1 MKIKIFTAFKVLL
14 LSFVLTAGLSYVYA
28 WTAPT
33 YSPPSGNVSA
43 PINVGSVTQ
52 TKTGDICTIFGGT
65 TKCLS
70 MVVLLPPAT
79 ASLSASPTSIAYGAA
94 STITWS
100 STNAT
105 SCTAGGAW
113 SGAKATSGS
122 VGTGA
127 LTASQTYTLYCTG
140 AGGNSA
146 TQSVTVAV
154 GAAPAPTLTFSA
166 SPTTV
171 ANGGSSTGTWSST
184 NATSCTASGSWSGTQ
199 ALSGSAS
206 TGPLPGPANYTYTLS
221 CTGVGGT
228 ISRSVT
234 VAASAPVYTPGSTS
248 YTGPGSYTFTVPPV
262 VYALNIEAW
271 GAGGRGGDGSA
282 SMQYQGYWTYTGGG
296 GGGAGGYVKTTLP
309 VSPGQTYTVNVGAG
323 TTATTPYTVYGLW
336 YGIAFGAQ
344 RGNSGGN
351 SSFGSSIV
359 AYGGGGGGMFGW
371 AADGGGVNGAKGCS
385 TLVDN
390 GYGTLVPSGYSSVA
404 TAGVGGTAVG
414 GTTNTTGAAGLKCND
429 GGSMYGSWSV
439 GQPGAAGGAGVASLV
454 NGVRYG
460 AGGAGGNAYIGG
472 SVAQSPGSAGGN
484 GAVIISW

>member
-70 MVVLLPPAT
+70 MVVLEPPAT
-79 ASLSASPTSIAYGAA
+79 ATLSASPTSIAYGAA

-146 TQSVTVAV
+146 TQSITVAV
-154 GAAPAPTLTFSA
+154 GAAPAPTVTFSA

-171 ANGGSSTGTWSST
+171 ANGGSSTGTWSSS
-184 NATSCTASGSWSGTQ
+184 NATSCTASGS
-199 ALSGSAS
+199 
-206 TGPLPGPANYTYTLS
+206 
-221 CTGVGGT
+221 
-228 ISRSVT
+228 
-234 VAASAPVYTPGSTS
+234 
-248 YTGPGSYTFTVPPV
+248 
-262 VYALNIEAW
+262 
-271 GAGGRGGDGSA
+271 
-282 SMQYQGYWTYTGGG
+282 
-296 GGGAGGYVKTTLP
+296 
-309 VSPGQTYTVNVGAG
+309 
-323 TTATTPYTVYGLW
+323 
-336 YGIAFGAQ
+336 
-344 RGNSGGN
+344 
-351 SSFGSSIV
+351 
-359 AYGGGGGGMFGW
+359 
-371 AADGGGVNGAKGCS
+371 
-385 TLVDN
+385 
-390 GYGTLVPSGYSSVA
+390 
-404 TAGVGGTAVG
+404 
-414 GTTNTTGAAGLKCND
+414 
-429 GGSMYGSWSV
+429 
-439 GQPGAAGGAGVASLV
+439 
-454 NGVRYG
+454 
-460 AGGAGGNAYIGG
+460 
-472 SVAQSPGSAGGN
+472 
-484 GAVIISW
+484 